1 MKFKVTLNLF
11 LLVVVTICSFKSSA
25 QQFSNNWTA
34 INKKEVS
41 DKCFLSSLPKE
52 YSVLKLDFALLKKDL
67 DKATYE
73 NSAIPVFVIISVP
86 MPNGTFQKFKIY
98 RSEVIADSLSKPFE
112 SIIRTFTGKGID
124 DPFATAK
131 FDYTLWGFHGF
142 IISTNG
148 YVLID
153 PYSLGNTTNYICYNR
168 RNGTMPRN
176 FICETEEGLKNNLQ
190 FPVQSFQRTSGTS
203 LRSYRLALA
212 CTGEYAAY
220 YGGTAS
226 GAFSGMVTSVNRV
239 TGVYELEVS
248 VRLVLISTTN
258 LVYTNAATDPYTNGN
273 GSTMLGENQTNITT
287 VIGSANYDIG
297 HVFSTGGGGVAGLG
311 VVCNSTNKARGVTGS
326 SAPIGDNFDI
336 DYVAHEMGH
345 EFAGNHTFNSVTGSC
360 NGNRSSA
367 AAYEPGSGTT
377 IMAYAGICGA
387 DNTQAHSDAI
397 FHTKSFD
404 EIQTFITTG
413 GGSTCPTSTAT
424 GNTAPVITV
433 PGNYSIP
440 YKTPFQLTGSATD
453 VNGDALTYLWEE
465 FDIGAAGAPNSPSGT
480 APIFRTWVPVTTG
493 TRVFPRMQ
501 DVVTNTQ
508 TLGEI
513 LPTYARAMNFR
524 LSVRDNR
531 ANGGAITNNDVLVT
545 VNAIN
550 TTIPFAVTFPN
561 TAVTWTTSSSQTVT
575 WDVASTTASPISCA
589 NVNILLSNDGGY
601 TYPYTLA
608 TAVPNTG
615 TATITVPSVLTTTAR
630 VRVEGAG
637 NIFFDISNV
646 NFSIVGGS
654 AVLSSLSTNTISPT
668 SICASASLNVS
679 FTGDGPAL
687 SGNIYTAQ
695 LSNSVGSFT
704 SPTTIGTLSSTSSS
718 GTIACTVS
726 AGATAG
732 TGYRIRVVSSTP
744 AITGTDNGANLTILQ
759 TVGAAGAITGS
770 SIVCQGQVGVV
781 YSVASISNAT
791 TYNWT
796 LPSGCTITAGSG
808 TNSITVSIGTTTI
821 SGNVTVNGANNCF
834 TGTTSSLS
842 ITVNT
847 LPTALSAITGANII
861 CQSQTAS
868 FSVTTNASATSYS
881 WTVPSGATI
890 QSGAGT
896 NSIIVLFSTA
906 GSGTISV
913 SGVNSCGNGSAST
926 LSVNVTAVPV
936 SPTISAGGP
945 TSFCTGGNVSLSFTS
960 SAGIVYQWLKDGLAI
975 SGATASPY
983 VASTTGNYSLA
994 AYDKQTITN
1003 STVVSIPDNICT
1015 GGSSSI
1021 SVSGYSGTVPSTGIS
1036 ISINITHTY
1045 DADLYLILQAPN
1057 GALLGLANA
1066 VGSSGDNFTNTI
1078 FSDAGATVIP
1088 ATGAPYTGTYK
1099 PWASIMTTCSTTT
1112 VTSFAAIGGGNINP
1126 NGTWKLLAI
1135 DNAAVDVGTINS
1147 FSITFPASANAPCY
1161 GISTIIPVTEITAP
1175 VISSFTPS
1183 SGNAGTVVTIIG
1195 SEFTN
1200 ASSVTFN
1207 GITAVFS
1214 VTNNTTI
1221 SATVPSGNANGNIV
1235 VTTPCGTGTSGT
1247 TFSSSIT
1254 LNLKVLIEGFTST
1267 AGTMR
1272 LPLGTS
1278 CDSLRVY
1285 FASPTTP
1292 YGILYSS
1299 NGTINATG
1307 NGIFTFSG
1315 AAMGGSFYIIV
1326 KHRNSLETWSGAPIL
1341 MPSNNNFFDFTT
1353 GITQAFGSN
1362 LINVGSGKY
1371 AIRTGDINQNGV
1383 IDINDYTAVQ
1393 TALLTL
1399 SSGYLVNDL
1408 TGDNLIES
1416 TDYSLV
1422 ETNSQAGLMVRKP

>member
-11 LLVVVTICSFKSSA
+11 LLAVVTICAFKSSA

-52 YSVLKLDFALLKKDL
+52 YSVLKLDFALLKNDL

-86 MPNGTFQKFKIY
+86 MPNGTFQNFKIY

-112 SIIRTFTGKGID
+112 YIIRTFTGKGID

-168 RNGTMPRN
+168 KNGTMPRN

-258 LVYTNAATDPYTNGN
+258 LVYTNAATDPYTNNN

-287 VIGSANYDIG
+287 VIGSANYDVG

-360 NGNRSSA
+360 NGNRSST
-367 AAYEPGSGTT
+367 AAYEPGCGTT
-377 IMAYAGICGA
+377 IMSYAGICGA

-465 FDIGAAGAPNSPSGT
+465 FDIGAAGAPNSPTGT

-508 TLGEI
+508 TIGEI

-524 LSVRDNR
+524 LSVRDNH

-668 SICASASLNVS
+668 SICAGASLNVS

-687 SGNIYTAQ
+687 TGNIYTAQ

-704 SPTTIGTLSSTSSS
+704 SPTTIGTLSSTSTS
-718 GTIACTVS
+718 GTIACTISV
-726 AGATAG
+726 GATAG
-732 TGYRIRVVSSTP
+732 TGYRIRVIASNP

-759 TVGAAGAITGS
+759 TVGAASAITGS

-781 YSVASISNAT
+781 YSVASISNAS

-796 LPSGCTITAGSG
+796 LPSGCTITAGTG

-821 SGNVTVNGANNCF
+821 SGNVTVAGANNCF

-847 LPTALSAITGANII
+847 LPTGLSAITGANTI

-975 SGATASPY
+975 SGATSSPY

-1015 GGSSSI
+1015 GGASSI

-1099 PWASIMTTCSTTT
+1099 PWASIMTTCTTTT

-1161 GISTIIPVTEITAP
+1161 GISNVIPVTEITAP
-1175 VISSFTPS
+1175 VISSFTPTI
-1183 SGNAGTVVTIIG
+1183 GNAGTVVTITG
-1195 SEFTN
+1195 SDFTN

-1235 VTTPCGTGTSGT
+1235 VTTPCGSGTSGT

-1285 FASPTTP
+1285 LASPATP

-1341 MPSNNNFFDFTT
+1341 MPSTNNFFDFTT

-1371 AIRTGDINQNGV
+1371 AIRSGDVNQNGV

>member
-1 MKFKVTLNLF
+1 MNIKLNLKLF
-11 LLVVVTICSFKSSA
+11 LLAVATICVDNTSA
-25 QQFSNNWTA
+25 QSFSNYWTP
-34 INKKEVS
+34 INKSEIIGKS
-41 DKCFLSSLPKE
+41 FLSSLPKQF
-52 YSVLKLDFALLKKDL
+52 SVLKLDIALLKNEM
-67 DKATYE
+67 DKTSYE
-73 NSAIPVFVIISVP
+73 NSSNPISAVISVP

-124 DPFATAK
+124 DPSASAK

-142 IISTNG
+142 ILSPNG
-148 YVLID
+148 YVIID
-153 PYSLGNTTNYICYNR
+153 PYSLGNTTDYICYDR
-168 RNGTMPRN
+168 KNGTMPRN

-190 FPVQSFQRTSGTS
+190 FPIQSVQRTSGAS
-203 LRSYRLALA
+203 LRTYRLALA

-258 LVYTNAATDPYTNGN
+258 LVYTNAATDPYTNTN
-273 GSTMLGENQTNITT
+273 GSTMLGENQTNVTT
-287 VIGSANYDIG
+287 VIGTANYDIG

-311 VVCNSTNKARGVTGS
+311 VVCNSSNKARGVTGS

-360 NGNRSSA
+360 NGNRSSG

-440 YKTPFQLTGSATD
+440 FKTPFQLTGSATD

-465 FDIGAAGAPNSPSGT
+465 YDLGASGAPNSPSGT

-508 TLGEI
+508 TIGEI

-531 ANGGAITNNDVLVT
+531 ANGGAVTNNDVLVT

-550 TTIPFAVTFPN
+550 TTIPFSVTYPN

-615 TATITVPSVLTTTAR
+615 TATVSVPSVLTTTAR

-646 NFSIVGGS
+646 NFSIVSGG
-654 AVLSSLSTNTISPT
+654 AVLSSISTNTISPT
-668 SICASASLNVS
+668 SICAGASLNVNY
-679 FTGDGPAL
+679 TGDGPA
-687 SGNIYTAQ
+687 SAGNIYTAQ
-695 LSNSVGSFT
+695 LSNSAGSFA
-704 SPTTIGTLSSTSSS
+704 SPTTIGTLSSTASA
-718 GTIACTVS
+718 GTIACTIAAS
-726 AGATAG
+726 ATAG
-732 TGYRIRVVSSTP
+732 IGYRIRVISSSP
-744 AITGTDNGANLTILQ
+744 SITGTNNGANLTILQ
-759 TVGAAGAITGS
+759 IVGAAGSITGPTV
-770 SIVCQGQVGVV
+770 VCQGQTGVV

-791 TYNWT
+791 TYNWI
-796 LPSGCTITAGSG
+796 LPTGCTITAGAG
-808 TNSITVSIGTTTI
+808 TNSITVSIGTSTI

-834 TGTTSSLS
+834 TGTTSSQS

-847 LPTALSAITGANII
+847 LPTALSVITGANTV
-861 CQSQTAS
+861 CQSQTS
-868 FSVTTNASATSYS
+868 SYSVTTNASATSYS

-896 NSIIVLFSTA
+896 NSITVLFSTA

-926 LSVNVTAVPV
+926 LSINVTAIPT

-960 SAGIVYQWLKDGLAI
+960 TAGIVYQWIKDGVAI
-975 SGATASPY
+975 SGATSSPY
-983 VASTTGNYSLA
+983 IASTTGIYSLA

-1003 STVVSIPDNICT
+1003 STVVSIPDNLCT

-1021 SVSGYSGTVPSTGIS
+1021 SVSGYLGTVPSSGIS

-1066 VGSSGDNFTNTI
+1066 VGGSGDNFTNTI
-1078 FSDAGATVIP
+1078 FSDAGSTVIP
-1088 ATGAPYTGTYK
+1088 VTGAPYTGTYK
-1099 PWASIMTTCSTTT
+1099 PWASIMTTCTTST

-1126 NGTWKLLAI
+1126 NGTWKLIAI

-1147 FSITFPASANAPCY
+1147 FSITFPASASAPCY
-1161 GISTIIPVTEITAP
+1161 GISNIIPVTEISAP
-1175 VISSFTPS
+1175 VITSFTPS
-1183 SGNAGTVVTIIG
+1183 SGNAGTVVTITG
-1195 SEFTN
+1195 SEFAN

-1207 GITAVFS
+1207 GITSVFS

-1235 VTTPCGTGTSGT
+1235 IVTPCGTATSSAI
-1247 TFSSSIT
+1247 FSSSIT
-1254 LNLKVLIEGFTST
+1254 LNLKVLIEGFTTT

-1285 FASPTTP
+1285 LASSTSP
-1292 YGILYSS
+1292 YGIIYSS

-1307 NGIFTFSG
+1307 NGVFNFSG
-1315 AAMGGSFYIIV
+1315 AAMSGSFYIVV

-1341 MPSNNNFFDFTT
+1341 MPSTTNYFDFTT
-1353 GITQAFGSN
+1353 GITQAYGSN
-1362 LINVGSGKY
+1362 LINIGSGKY
-1371 AIRTGDINQNGV
+1371 AIRSGDVNQNGV
-1383 IDINDYTAVQ
+1383 IDINDYTAVH